1 MAKSTPEKIVA
12 TVSIHMR
19 VHDAMIEKLSP
30 HGEAGQAD
38 IRISSR
44 RKGGIQAEALTVTEE
59 QLIELL
65 FEASHAGVLS
75 QGFIGKLRRKIEI

>member
-1 MAKSTPEKIVA
+1 MVKSTPEKIVG

-19 VHDAMIEKLSP
+19 DHEAMIEKLSP
-30 HGEAGQAD
+30 PGKAGQAD

-44 RKGGIQAEALTVTEE
+44 VKGASQAEAVMVTED

-65 FEASHAGVLS
+65 FKASHAGGLS
-75 QGFIGKLRRKIEI
+75 QGFIGKFRRKIEI